1 MAPTAQQALMYTTRR
16 RSYKNNEIITYTTSS
31 YVRMLTAKGT
41 LTLELEYVESRN
53 RDTFTTGFTVQD
65 KNADKSLR
73 VYLFIQAY
81 LDPKGSATVRVIHG
95 IKFQYTKD
103 TSSETFIRH
112 HRKHDVRKPIMSLYK
127 HIRIN

>member
-1 MAPTAQQALMYTTRR
+1 MAPAVQQALMYTTIR

-73 VYLFIQAY
+73 VYVFIQAHSV
-81 LDPKGSATVRVIHG
+81 PKGCSNCTCYSWNKVSVH
-95 IKFQYTKD
+95 
-103 TSSETFIRH
+103 
-112 HRKHDVRKPIMSLYK
+112 
-127 HIRIN
+127 